1 MIMSVQGA
9 RKINF
14 FACEAFLYR
23 VTGEFECEVWVKEP
37 SALKV
42 PYGQSKKEV
51 LEINLKKT
59 PIEVANLD
67 DVEIDDFITEGGLT
81 RLGPRYPGA
90 ARSEE
95 AHASEASIW
104 LSEAKFKDAKE
115 RLLSSQSHSTP
126 QAGTLDYQ
134 WQTILSID
142 DPSTMN
148 GIRRYAGYRA
158 RRVAMDVQGRRAL
171 KVWNALANPTSES
184 QAQDV
189 ILDITDKELCDKD
202 SSAKFD
208 QDGDEGA
215 LFLEWQY
222 ANSRNLLSP
231 KLPIGYGMGSFPSVF
246 QAQLPKLPLVVHSQP
261 YPEDYRQRMAA
272 AVARRRGTAPR

>member
-1 MIMSVQGA
+1 MSVQVGPK
-9 RKINF
+9 KINF
-14 FACEAFLYR
+14 FACEAFLYK
-23 VTGEFECEVWVKEP
+23 VIGEFECQVWVLDP
-37 SALKV
+37 SVSNPKYDEKRVLKIDLA
-42 PYGQSKKEV
+42 S
-51 LEINLKKT
+51 T
-59 PIEVANLD
+59 PAQMENLD

-104 LSEAKFKDAKE
+104 LTEKKFREAKA
-115 RLLSSQSHSTP
+115 LLGQSQSHTTP
-126 QAGTLDYQ
+126 QVGTLEYQ

-142 DPSTMN
+142 DPDTMD

-158 RRVAMDVQGRRAL
+158 KRVAMDAQGRRAF
-171 KVWNALANPTSES
+171 KVWNALADPASET

-189 ILDITDKELCDKD
+189 ILDIADTELCDTD
-202 SSAKFD
+202 SSAKFE
-208 QDGDEGA
+208 QNGEEGA

-231 KLPIGYGMGSFPSVF
+231 KLPVGYGMGAFP
-246 QAQLPKLPLVVHSQP
+246 P
-261 YPEDYRQRMAA
+261 DYRKRMAA
-272 AVARRRGTAPR
+272 AVARRRKPTPR